1 MSETTTPQT
10 TAVRVY
16 FLLNGKLQPVSRQVP
31 QDGTLADAAQA
42 ALADGP
48 TEAEAAAGLVS
59 GKPGARE
66 ALAQQVYTL
75 TQFPGARTVEI
86 AGTRYS
92 RADFEDET
100 PQILV
105 ESPLRSQ
112 TVRSPLRARG
122 TANTFEATFQ
132 YDLVGPD
139 GTLLKSHFVTAT
151 SGSGTRGTF
160 MFAVPYTVDRAGTGK
175 LVVYERS
182 AEDGS
187 RIHEVE
193 IPVRL
198 VP

>member
-1 MSETTTPQT
+1 VTTTPQT
-10 TAVRVY
+10 TAVRVS
-16 FLLNGKLQPVSRQVP
+16 FLLDGKVQPVSRRVL
-31 QDGTLADAAQA
+31 QDDSLADATQA

-48 TEAEAAAGLVS
+48 TQAEAADGLVT
-59 GKPGARE
+59 GKPGTRE

-86 AGTRYS
+86 DGTRYS
-92 RADFEDET
+92 RADFEDQT

-132 YDLVGPD
+132 YDLVAPD
-139 GTLLKSHFVTAT
+139 GSVLTTHFVTAT

-160 MFAVPYTVDRAGTGK
+160 DFAVPFTVDRAGNGK

-187 RIHEVE
+187 RIHQVE